1 MCMDEREESF
11 EESTG
16 PEEPLG
22 NATGAAPESDA
33 DKEGDKDGDIY
44 LKTIEDLRRERDEYY
59 DLLLRKQA
67 EFENYRKR
75 VTREREDMRLAAQAG
90 VLEQTL
96 PVLDSCEK
104 GLEVMDEA
112 GGGPEMAVY
121 REGYELLLRGLR
133 SLLERFHVEEV
144 PSRGESFDPNIHEAV
159 QRQVSEDREDGEVL
173 QVYRK
178 GYWMKGRLLR
188 PAQVSVSVKPQEEP
202 SER

>member
-1 MCMDEREESF
+1 MSMDEREN
-11 EESTG
+11 TT
-16 PEEPLG
+16 EEPARREELE
-22 NATGAAPESDA
+22 NATVAASELTA
-33 DKEGDKDGDIY
+33 DTETDKDGDFY

-75 VTREREDMRLAAQAG
+75 VTRERDDMRLSAQAA
-90 VLEQTL
+90 VLEQVL

-112 GGGPEMAVY
+112 GGGSEMSVY

-133 SLLERFHVEEV
+133 SLLERFQVEEV
-144 PSRGESFDPNIHEAV
+144 AGCGESFDPNIHEAV
-159 QRQVSEDREDGEVL
+159 QRQVSEDRDDGEVL

-188 PAQVSVSVKPQEEP
+188 PAQVSVAVKPQEEP